1 MVTLYDVT
9 IIKTILEEGMQ
20 EADNNTNEAILHFC
34 CYPSPL
40 QSISTIPILHYAPP
54 PLTFILHLYHNP
66 TPLSSSSTIHHLH
79 NNGDQLSTI
88 STITE
93 LHYPPSIIQFHSPPS
108 PLSSISAISS
118 FLLYSSSTILQLHYP
133 PSTLWRI
140 TEIKDS
146 GYGG

>member
-1 MVTLYDVT
+1 
-9 IIKTILEEGMQ
+9 MQ

-54 PLTFILHLYHNP
+54 PLSFILHLYHNP

-93 LHYPPSIIQFHSPPS
+93 LHYPPS
-108 PLSSISAISS
+108 
-118 FLLYSSSTILQLHYP
+118 LL
-133 PSTLWRI
+133 
-140 TEIKDS
+140 
-146 GYGG
+146 